1 MERVTLKDIARE
13 TGLSTA
19 TVSYVLNGKENV
31 LEETKQKVK
40 EAAEKLGYVTNYS
53 ARSLVMNSSNLL
65 GVVIPQTEPGSALV
79 FENPFYS
86 EILSS
91 IEYHARRIGYHII
104 ISGTDAD
111 ENYYKLAKERNLDG
125 IIIIGVYSENF
136 YSGLQNAKIP
146 IVLVDSY
153 IDDKTF
159 NCVRINDEQSAYEM
173 TKYLIG
179 KGHRDIALITGK
191 LKDGGVHEKR
201 YKGYVKALTEA
212 GIILNKNNI
221 LEGRTDFDTGLLMAE
236 KLMQQTKATAV
247 FCTADIIAIGVVK
260 QLNKLGVKIPEQMSV
275 VGFDNL
281 NIARYCSPSITT
293 VDQDVFEKGKQAVEL
308 IEFGICNKNVKTREI
323 ILSTK
328 IEERESVCDINEP
341 TLNTKIKTE
350 G

>member
-19 TVSYVLNGKENV
+19 TVSYVLNGKENI
-31 LEETKQKVK
+31 LEETKQKVR

-53 ARSLVMNSSNLL
+53 ARSLAMNSSNLI
-65 GVVIPQTEPGSALV
+65 GVVIPQTEPGSTMV

-111 ENYYKLAKERNLDG
+111 EKYFKLAKERNLDG
-125 IIIIGVYSENF
+125 IIIIGAYSEDF
-136 YSGLQNAKIP
+136 YSGLQNVKIP

-153 IDDKTF
+153 IDEKTF
-159 NCVRINDEQSAYEM
+159 HCVRINDEQSAYDI
-173 TKYLIG
+173 TKYLID
-179 KGHRDIALITGK
+179 KGHTNIALISGK
-191 LKDGGVHEKR
+191 LKDGGVHEQR
-201 YKGYVKALTEA
+201 YKGYIKALAQA
-212 GIILNKNNI
+212 GIKLNKQNV
-221 LEGRTDFDTGLLMAE
+221 LEGNTDFDSGMELAD
-236 KLMQQTKATAV
+236 KLVMNTSATAV
-247 FCTADIIAIGVVK
+247 FCTADIIALGVVK
-260 QLNKLGVKIPEQMSV
+260 QLTKLNIKIPEQLSV

-281 NIARYCSPSITT
+281 NIARYCTPSLTT
-293 VDQDVFEKGKQAVEL
+293 VGQDIFAKGKQAVEL
-308 IEFGICNKNVKTREI
+308 IEFGILNKNVKTREI

-328 IEERESVCDINEP
+328 IEERESVREI
-341 TLNTKIKTE
+341 ITE

>member
-19 TVSYVLNGKENV
+19 TVSYVLNGKENI
-31 LEETKQKVK
+31 LEETKQKVR

-53 ARSLVMNSSNLL
+53 ARSLAMNSSNLI
-65 GVVIPQTEPGSALV
+65 GVVIPQTEPGSAMV

-111 ENYYKLAKERNLDG
+111 EKYYKLAKERNLDG
-125 IIIIGVYSENF
+125 IIIIGVYSEDF

-153 IDDKTF
+153 VDKHNF
-159 NCVRINDEQSAYEM
+159 NCVRINDEQSAYQM
-173 TKYLIG
+173 TKYLIDY
-179 KGHRDIALITGK
+179 GHTDIALITGK

-201 YKGYVKALTEA
+201 YEGYAKALSEA
-212 GIILNKNNI
+212 GITINRHNI
-221 LEGRTDFDTGLLMAE
+221 LEGKTNFDSGVLLAE
-236 KLMQQTKATAV
+236 QLVQQTKATAV
-247 FCTADIIAIGVVK
+247 FCTADILALGAVQ
-260 QLNKLGVKIPEQMSV
+260 QLGKLGVKIPQEMSV

-281 NIARYCSPSITT
+281 SFARYCSPSITT
-293 VDQDVFEKGKQAVEL
+293 VGQDIYEKGRQAVEL
-308 IEFGICNKNVKTREI
+308 IEYGIQNKNLKAREI
-323 ILSTK
+323 ILTTK
-328 IEERESVCDINEP
+328 IVERESVTQRIVP
-341 TLNTKIKTE
+341 
-350 G
+350 